1 MNLFSKKPTTRKT
14 TVLINLLISC
24 ILLSLISGNLVGA
37 NVITDDILNALEKKY
52 TGKSFTANFN
62 QISKLAAL
70 EITEK
75 ASGKASFS
83 HPGKMNWEYLEPE
96 VHKIITD
103 GVSLWIYQPDENQVM
118 IGDAENFF
126 KSGAGGAFLSDISLI
141 RKNYTIKV
149 KEMAA
154 DYVEI
159 DMIAKTPTPEI
170 SSIVIRISQKTNE
183 ILRVITYNEV
193 NDTTLFE
200 FYDIQFKKLNP
211 AIFEFTPP
219 EGSNIIDLN

>member
-1 MNLFSKKPTTRKT
+1 M
-14 TVLINLLISC
+14 
-24 ILLSLISGNLVGA
+24 VGA

-52 TGKSFTANFN
+52 AGKSFTANFN

-70 EITEK
+70 DITEK

-83 HPGKMNWEYLEPE
+83 HPGKMSWEYLEPE
-96 VHKIITD
+96 DHKIITD

-118 IGDAENFF
+118 IGDASNFF
-126 KSGAGGAFLSDISLI
+126 RSGAGGAFLSDISLI
-141 RKNYTIKV
+141 RKNYIIKV
-149 KEMAA
+149 KDMAA

-159 DMIAKTPTPEI
+159 DMIAKKPSPEI

-183 ILRVITYNEV
+183 IQRVITYNEV

-200 FYDIQFKKLNP
+200 FYDIKFKKLNHT
-211 AIFEFTPP
+211 IFEFTPP
-219 EGSNIIDLN
+219 EGSSIIDLD